1 MGKRSRRTGN
11 REERN
16 LVAQLPGAR
25 KISRSG
31 YSGPD
36 IEWRGREIEV
46 KYRTDGFALP
56 YRWLRDVQILAI
68 RRPREPWLMVLPI
81 NDELLDGRLRSLV
94 VERRSSLVGSDDRVV
109 AHLKPWRV

>member
-1 MGKRSRRTGN
+1 MDVVWLLKPASGN
-11 REERN
+11 
-16 LVAQLPGAR
+16 LPGKTMLTLKREAAR
-25 KISRSG
+25 VDWIQE
-31 YSGPD
+31 D
-36 IEWRGREIEV
+36 V
-46 KYRTDGFALP
+46 L
-56 YRWLRDVQILAI
+56 YRWLRNVQILAI